1 MQERSLNS
9 MVRKLWPDY
18 HWTPIETGF
27 ERIYRCSAGGFE
39 IIVEVRGGNS
49 YVTIARYYEQST
61 HPVAVLGSSMGVSVE
76 AIRRAYTEASMA
88 WLLLQKLPPS
98 PTLVVEYDL
107 EEDVNYFKKMMGLE

>member
-27 ERIYRCSAGGFE
+27 ERIYRCRAGGYE
-39 IIVEVRGGNS
+39 IIVECRGGNS
-49 YVTIARYYEQST
+49 YVTIARYYEQSES
-61 HPVAVLGSSMGVSVE
+61 PVSVLGASAGVSVE

-98 PTLVVEYDL
+98 PLPAVEHDL
-107 EEDVNYFKKMMGLE
+107 EEDIHYFKKMMGIE